1 MNDAQLEKL
10 TVKELTELRA
20 EIEVA
25 IRAAIRAKNS
35 SKLGRDK
42 IDLER
47 ERDAWLSTK
56 RSTYNGVIP
65 GSHKR

>member
-1 MNDAQLEKL
+1 MTDAQLEKL

-47 ERDAWLSTK
+47 ERDAWLAAK
-56 RSTYNGVIP
+56 R
-65 GSHKR
+65 